1 MAEIPGLA
9 TAWDSVLERTSPA
22 MLKTVVT
29 FGLHELF
36 YWGSYVPFF
45 VMDQIPALRRWKI
58 QPDVVN
64 TGVTQWK
71 CAKLIIMNHLAVVLP
86 LVFLSHLFE
95 GAGSL
100 QADAELPTLATIALQ
115 VLVCF
120 VIEDFLF
127 YWGHRAL
134 HTRLLYRLVHHVHH
148 EFSAPLGLAA
158 EYAHPVEVIFLGMAT
173 VVGPLLVNAHI
184 ITTWVYLF
192 LRCLQTVECHSGYD
206 FPWSLNRWFPLYGGA
221 DFHDHHHKHYS
232 GNYASIFTW
241 TDAVHGT
248 DEAYRKWKAE
258 QRRQLSKADDV
269 AADAAVS
276 AKQATPS
283 EIDSADE
290 REAKVP
296 NSAIDARSSNVKTTQ
311 MAT

>member
-1 MAEIPGLA
+1 MAEIPGLEY
-9 TAWDSVLERTSPA
+9 AWESALERTTPV

-29 FGLHELF
+29 FVLHELF
-36 YWGSYVPFF
+36 YWGCYVPFF
-45 VMDQIPALRRWKI
+45 VMDQIPSFRKWKI
-58 QPDVVN
+58 QGDVVN
-64 TGVTQWK
+64 TGVTHWK

-86 LVFLSHLFE
+86 LVFVSHLFE
-95 GAGSL
+95 GVSL
-100 QADAELPTLATIALQ
+100 QTDANLPSLSTMALQ

-120 VIEDFLF
+120 IIEDFLF

-134 HTRLLYRLVHHVHH
+134 HTRLLYRLIHHVHH

-173 VVGPLLVNAHI
+173 VVGPFLLNAHI
-184 ITTWVYLF
+184 VTTWVYLF

-248 DEAYRKWKAE
+248 DEAYRKWKADQ
-258 QRRQLSKADDV
+258 QRDRDNTLAAAAAMNVDSSSSGSGRKATDHAEETKSTRSGRDSGSV
-269 AADAAVS
+269 AAS
-276 AKQATPS
+276 
-283 EIDSADE
+283 
-290 REAKVP
+290 
-296 NSAIDARSSNVKTTQ
+296 
-311 MAT
+311 